1 MARNS
6 MDLTSFVGKLLKEDD
21 SDILRD
27 GITALAQMIMDVE
40 VSSKMGANPYE
51 RTETRTAYRNGYRTR
66 AWDTRVGTV
75 ELKIPMITAG
85 TYFPSL
91 LDPRR
96 RAEKALQA
104 VIVEAYIKGV
114 STRKVDDLVRALV
127 IDGISKSEVS
137 RICKVLD
144 EEVRTFLGRPIEE
157 PCPYLWLDATFHKIR
172 EAGRVVSVATVVA
185 IGVSEQGERT
195 VLGAAT
201 GAS

>member
-21 SDILRD
+21 SDILQD
-27 GITALAQMIMDVE
+27 GIKALAQMIMDGE
-40 VSSKMGANPYE
+40 VSSRIGAAPYE

-75 ELKIPMITAG
+75 ELKVPKITAG

-104 VIVEAYIKGV
+104 VIVEAYVKGV
-114 STRKVDDLVRALV
+114 STRKVDTSSGLSASTGSPSPRSAAPARAWMRTSRRSCLARSRTATPTC
-127 IDGISKSEVS
+127 GSTPPSTRSESSAGWS
-137 RICKVLD
+137 RS
-144 EEVRTFLGRPIEE
+144 P
-157 PCPYLWLDATFHKIR
+157 P
-172 EAGRVVSVATVVA
+172 
-185 IGVSEQGERT
+185 
-195 VLGAAT
+195 
-201 GAS
+201 